1 MHIYRKQTI
10 KFPRP
15 DTNTVQQRM
24 LQSVALAASAL
35 IALSAPR
42 PATAFAPSAQCV
54 RAPAQRLYHDVAVSG
69 HMGPRSPPAPGQCAT
84 SKKQPAAT
92 AGAAAA
98 SSEFVQ
104 HESTRYD
111 ESEFFDGFM
120 TSVLDKVNEREEM
133 EVSRAPAKRGGI
145 DEVMD
150 TLVTVAACTMAMQ
163 FFGVWMALGVWIAR
177 RADAVIDSTF
187 SAASGAQALVVAF
200 ASGHP
205 LDRKTRRK
213 VLTASANCSKKKHRS
228 ADEALP
234 NTFQPALVTTATA
247 VPERPNP
254 ISMQSAN
261 IMDSLCEPTSIG
273 PNEQELREAA
283 NQKARA
289 EAWELTK
296 DIAFLASYNTRRAAE
311 FGAKKVIHAPRLL
324 FSCICSM

>member
-1 MHIYRKQTI
+1 
-10 KFPRP
+10 
-15 DTNTVQQRM
+15 M

-234 NTFQPALVTTATA
+234 NTFQLVTTATA
-247 VPERPNP
+247 VPDP